1 MINFRFHIVS
11 ITAIFLAFAIG
22 LVLGTNFL
30 ADASKDYLQGQ
41 IDNFSDRLNDQ
52 RGVNEELQN
61 HISNLEDEDEQLDPE
76 VGERL
81 FSGQLEAAPV
91 LVIAPRGLEGDPGP
105 VERVTESLTQ
115 ADADALGVWW
125 LTDRL
130 VLDDDEEVADLAAAL
145 DVATTDADTLRQ
157 DLSTRLADVLAG
169 AIDAPTTDGDI
180 GNGVEPALLTRLHEA
195 GFVDYELPEG
205 SDEDVVAL
213 PPSGVRISVVTG
225 RGAALPDDRIVL
237 PMLRALAD
245 EAPVPVVVSEVPV
258 TAADVDEGDEVPEP
272 LVAQIRGDN
281 SLNERLTT
289 VDDLDR
295 VSGRVATVLALND
308 AEPGD
313 PTVGQYGLRDDAQ
326 RLLPA
331 PPE

>member
-30 ADASKDYLQGQ
+30 ADASKNYLQSQ
-41 IDNFSDRLNDQ
+41 IDNFSDRLTDEKAINSDLRDQ
-52 RGVNEELQN
+52 
-61 HISNLEDEDEQLDPE
+61 ISSFENEDEQLDE
-76 VGERL
+76 QVGERL
-81 FSGQLEAAPV
+81 FSGQLEADPV
-91 LVIAPRGLEGDPGP
+91 LVIAPRGLTGDPGP
-105 VERVTESLTQ
+105 VERVTQSLDQ

-125 LTDRL
+125 LTERL
-130 VLDDDEEVADLAAAL
+130 ALDDDDELTDLAAAL
-145 DVATTDADTLRQ
+145 DVTSTGADTLRQ

-169 AIDAPTTDGDI
+169 AIDAPATDGDI

-195 GFVDYELPEG
+195 GFVDYEMPDG

-213 PPSGVRISVVTG
+213 PPSGLRISVVTG
-225 RGAALPDDRIVL
+225 RGAGIPNDQILL

-245 EAPVPVVVSEVPV
+245 EAPIPVVVSETPA
-258 TAADVDEGDEVPEP
+258 TADDEDEGEVPEP
-272 LVAQIRGDN
+272 LVAQIRGDGT
-281 SLNERLTT
+281 LNERITT
-289 VDDLDR
+289 VDDMDR
-295 VSGRVATVLALND
+295 VSGQVATVLALHD
-308 AEPGD
+308 AAPGD
-313 PTVGQYGLRDDAQ
+313 PTVGQYGLRNDAQ

>member
-30 ADASKDYLQGQ
+30 ADASKDFLERR
-41 IDNFSDRLNDQ
+41 IEDFNDRLNDADA
-52 RGVNEELQN
+52 RNDELSAQ
-61 HISNLEDEDEQLDPE
+61 ISALENEDEQLDEE

-81 FSGQLEAAPV
+81 FTGLLDADPV
-91 LVIAPRGLEGDPGP
+91 LVIAPRGLTGEPGP
-105 VERVTESLTQ
+105 VDRVNQSLDQ

-130 VLDDDEEVADLAAAL
+130 ALDDEDEVNDLAAAL
-145 DVATTDADTLRQ
+145 DVAATDAATLRQ

-169 AIDAPTTDGDI
+169 STDAPASDGDV
-180 GNGVEPALLTRLHEA
+180 GNAEEPSLLARLVES

-205 SDEDVVAL
+205 SDEDVVQL
-213 PPSGVRISVVTG
+213 PASDLRVSVVTG
-225 RGAALPDDRIVL
+225 RGASVPNDEVLL
-237 PMLRALAD
+237 PMLQALAD
-245 EAPVPVVVSEVPV
+245 EGPVPVVVSETPA
-258 TAADVDEGDEVPEP
+258 TADDVDDGEVPEP
-272 LVAQIRGDN
+272 LVAQIRGDGT
-281 SLNERLTT
+281 LRERITT
-289 VDDLDR
+289 VDDMEQ
-295 VSGRVATVLALND
+295 VSGRIATVLALQD
-308 AEPGD
+308 VVPGG
-313 PTVGQYGLRDDAQ
+313 PRIGQYGLRDDAQ